1 MSTNFEQVLTESE
14 IELHQKV
21 QQVFESFKSPYG
33 NETAVELTRIYFDT
47 LTKLEQDYEDED
59 DIDDAEIDAELLNDD
74 MNA

>member
-14 IELHQKV
+14 IELYHKV

-47 LTKLEQDYEDED
+47 LTKLEQEELDEDELED
-59 DIDDAEIDAELLNDD
+59 DESEMLAED